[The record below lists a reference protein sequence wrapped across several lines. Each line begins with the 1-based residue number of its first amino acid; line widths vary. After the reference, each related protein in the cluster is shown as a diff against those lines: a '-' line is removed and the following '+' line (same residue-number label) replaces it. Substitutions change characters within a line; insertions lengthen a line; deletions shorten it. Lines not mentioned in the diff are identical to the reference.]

1 MGMPSEPHHV
11 RYVLSLARQCPFPD
25 WLLLELPSGEW
36 GVHSGKQGL
45 MEHGRLLC
53 GRAILP
59 RASLV
64 HADRQVVL
72 SHMEKYQTK

>member
-1 MGMPSEPHHV
+1 MGMPSEPHHA

-36 GVHSGKQGL
+36 GAFWQAGL
-45 MEHGRLLC
+45 DGTWATAVWEGDFTAC
-53 GRAILP
+53 
-59 RASLV
+59 SLV

>member
-36 GVHSGKQGL
+36 GAFWQAGL
-45 MEHGRLLC
+45 DGTWV
-53 GRAILP
+53 LP
-59 RASLV
+59 LT
-64 HADRQVVL
+64 
-72 SHMEKYQTK
+72 EN

>member
-1 MGMPSEPHHV
+1 MSV
-11 RYVLSLARQCPFPD
+11 SRLAFARAAKRRV
-25 WLLLELPSGEW
+25 

-53 GRAILP
+53 GEGDFTAC
-59 RASLV
+59 SLV